1 MKNRIKFF
9 GLSFFSDKIASEAAK
24 RSFAT
29 VFIGLLLSFVFFLFG
44 YYGADV
50 APFATH
56 YNNAGSYKEFIQ
68 AAFDNGV
75 DVTVINHK
83 CTSGKVINT
92 YSNEEDVAYK
102 KNGYNLIVDTR
113 PSDTLIEF
121 EQVAIKG
128 ESEIAYGEWIKLS
141 DTEKQGYRLVTRYTD
156 RELELSEEEL
166 KSYKQFLNSDETL
179 KKELD
184 ALDGAA
190 DDYGRQVYYL
200 YVKNYYTKATSVYS
214 GAKAPV
220 LRDYYYANYI
230 ASGKAYYFYVFD
242 DMCAGSF
249 KTDNG
254 VPVVF
259 GGYFVKCADGKLNDI
274 HGFIKDTYYDTA
286 GYTFTSYF
294 VSAVSQLP
302 MLVII
307 PILLGAVMWL
317 AGKAVKDGWEKSFAG
332 CYKTVC
338 SFVWFSAFVAALVTF
353 ICGWFVAARVI
364 HPYMIF
370 IFAGLLLV
378 RTAVYCV
385 VSAVKNKSYTGQN
398 KNNEFSEDKL

>member
-1 MKNRIKFF
+1 MKNWIKFF
-9 GLSFFSDKIASEAAK
+9 GLSFFSDKIASEASK
-24 RSFAT
+24 RGFAA

-56 YNNAGSYKEFIQ
+56 YDGAGSYKEFIN
-68 AAFDNGV
+68 AAFNNGV
-75 DVTVINHK
+75 DITVENHK
-83 CTSGKVINT
+83 GTSEKVINT
-92 YSNEEDVAYK
+92 YSNEEDAQYK

-121 EQVAIKG
+121 TQKAVKG
-128 ESEIAYGEWIKLS
+128 ESEIAYEEWLKLS
-141 DTEKQGYRLVTRYTD
+141 DTEKQSYKLVMRYTD
-156 RELELSEEEL
+156 CELELNEEKI
-166 KSYKQFLNSDETL
+166 KSYEQFLNSDETL
-179 KKELD
+179 KKELE
-184 ALDGAA
+184 ALDKSA
-190 DDYGRQVYYL
+190 DDYGKQVYYL
-200 YVKNYYTKATSVYS
+200 FVKNYYTKATSVYS

-230 ASGKAYYFYVFD
+230 ASGNAYYFYVFD

-249 KTDNG
+249 KTDSG

-259 GGYFVKCADGKLNDI
+259 GGYFVKCADGEVNDI
-274 HGFIKDTYYDTA
+274 HGFIKDIYYDTA
-286 GYTFTSYF
+286 GYTFSSYF

-317 AGKAVKDGWEKSFAG
+317 VGKAVKDGWEKRFAG

-338 SFVWFSAFVAALVTF
+338 SFVWFSAFLTALITF
-353 ICGWFVAARVI
+353 ICGWFAAASVI
-364 HPYMIF
+364 YPYMILM
-370 IFAGLLLV
+370 FAGLLLI

-385 VSAVKNKSYTGQN
+385 VNAVKNKPYSVQN
-398 KNNEFSEDKL
+398 KDNDIIGG